1 MDALSRRLAEH
12 DVIGID
18 TADALHL
25 ATALTFEASAWVS
38 NDRRHSRVAQM
49 DIILLDEF
57 LS

>member
-1 MDALSRRLAEH
+1 MDALSRRLAQH

-25 ATALTFEASAWVS
+25 ATALTFGASAWVS
-38 NDRRHSRVAQM
+38 NDRQHSRLVQM
-49 DIILLDEF
+49 DVILLDEF